1 MPKFLLSIFL
11 TSCFF
16 TLAIASEAPPTTLNV
31 VTTESTVQWTARKV
45 TGKHTGQVN
54 IREGKVHMTEG
65 QLKKAEITI
74 DMSSITVTDLS
85 GNGKA
90 KLENHLKSDDFFG
103 VEKFPS
109 ASLVTTSITP
119 VGEEDYT
126 ITADLTIRGITH
138 PITFDAQ
145 IIPDGKKYIAKAHL
159 VVDRTLYDVKYR
171 SGKFFA
177 DLGDSTIYDEFD
189 LDISLT
195 IE

>member
-1 MPKFLLSIFL
+1 M
-11 TSCFF
+11 
-16 TLAIASEAPPTTLNV
+16 ASEAPPTTLNV

-65 QLKKAEITI
+65 HLTKAEITI

-109 ASLVTTSITP
+109 ASLVTTSVTP

-138 PITFDAQ
+138 PIKFDAR
-145 IIPDGKKYIAKAHL
+145 IIPDGKKYIANAHL
-159 VVDRTLYDVKYR
+159 IVDRTLYDVKYR